1 MSRAINFKVICGNG
15 NIRRKGQNPAS
26 IFCSKSMRNFIFL
39 CAVVFVLSPLFL
51 GCSRLNCTRL
61 EEFLGA
67 DVNLVSLGKDI
78 GDTLIAQSFPPL
90 LPRQPNQ
97 PVFISTPVNNDN
109 LTDSSSFGRSLQNAI
124 TAEFVRQGFAVNE
137 IKLRGNVVI
146 NAGEGEFMLSRDLM
160 ELKEKQRA
168 QAVVVGTY
176 TLSNRI
182 MYLSIRLVKPG
193 TGAIFSVYEKRIC
206 LDANSLQMLGLQ
218 LSEEDGVA
226 APGEPW
232 LDKLLYW

>member
-1 MSRAINFKVICGNG
+1 MKNFL
-15 NIRRKGQNPAS
+15 
-26 IFCSKSMRNFIFL
+26 FIS
-39 CAVVFVLSPLFL
+39 AVVFVPVLLFT

-78 GDTLIAQSFPPL
+78 SDTLITQSFPPL
-90 LPRQPNQ
+90 LPRRPNQ

-109 LTDSSSFGRSLQNAI
+109 LKDSSSFGRSLQNAI
-124 TAEFVRQGFAVNE
+124 TAEFVRQGVAVNE
-137 IKLRGNVVI
+137 VKLRRNVVI
-146 NAGEGEFMLSRDLM
+146 NSGEGEFLLSRDLM

-176 TLSNRI
+176 TLSNRV

-193 TGAIFSVYEKRIC
+193 AGSILSVYEKRIC
-206 LDANSLQMLGLQ
+206 LDVDSLQMLGLQ